1 MNMMQ
6 RLAITTAASLAFTTA
21 AIAEITSE
29 TVEYSVDGESFTG
42 YMVYDDDIQGERPG
56 ILVVHEW
63 WGHDEFARS
72 QAEKLAA
79 EGYTAFA
86 LDMYGTGKLAEHPD
100 DAKKFMQATMGDKQ
114 ALEARFR
121 KAMSILQDHETVD
134 ESRIAA
140 QGYCFGGAV
149 VLNMA
154 RLGLDLDGVVSLHG
168 SLGSDIQPEQGA
180 VKARILAYT
189 GGADPFVPVEQVTGF
204 VSEMTKAGA
213 DLSLTVFPGV
223 KHSFTSEA
231 ADETGEKFGLPMAY
245 DEEADKR
252 SWQGTMAFYKNIFS
266 Q

>member
-6 RLAITTAASLAFTTA
+6 RLAVTTAVSLAFTTA
-21 AIAEITSE
+21 AFADITSE
-29 TVEYSVDGESFTG
+29 TVEYTVDGESFTG
-42 YMVYDDDIQGERPG
+42 YMVYDDDVEGKRPG

-63 WGHDEFARS
+63 WGHNEFARS
-72 QAEKLAA
+72 QAERLAE

-121 KAMSILQDHETVD
+121 QAMSVLQDHETVD
-134 ESRIAA
+134 DSRIAA

-180 VKARILAYT
+180 VTARVLAYT

-204 VSEMTKAGA
+204 VSEMTNAGA
-213 DLSLTVFPGV
+213 DFSLTVFPGV

-245 DEEADKR
+245 DEKADNR
-252 SWQGTMAFYKNIFS
+252 SWQGTMAFYKNIFEE
-266 Q
+266 

>member
-6 RLAITTAASLAFTTA
+6 RLAVTTAASLAFTTA

-29 TVEYSVDGESFTG
+29 TLEYSVDGESFTG
-42 YMVYDDDIQGERPG
+42 YMVYDDAIEGERPG

-63 WGHDEFARS
+63 WGHNEFARS

-121 KAMSILQDHETVD
+121 EAMSILQDHETVD

-154 RLGLDLDGVVSLHG
+154 RLGLDLDGVASLHG

-180 VKARILAYT
+180 VTARILAYT

-231 ADETGEKFGLPMAY
+231 ADELGEKFGLPLAY
-245 DEEADKR
+245 NQEADKR
-252 SWQGTMAFYKNIFS
+252 SWQGTMAFYKSIFA

>member
-1 MNMMQ
+1 MNMIQ
-6 RLAITTAASLAFTTA
+6 RLTVTTAVSFVFTA
-21 AIAEITSE
+21 AALAELTSE
-29 TVEYSVDGESFTG
+29 TVEYTVDGDSFTG
-42 YMVYDDDIQGERPG
+42 YMVYDDEIEGERPG
-56 ILVVHEW
+56 VLVVHEW
-63 WGHDEFARS
+63 WGHNEFARN
-72 QAEKLAA
+72 QAERLAGA
-79 EGYTAFA
+79 GYTAFA

-121 KAMSILQDHETVD
+121 EAMSILQDHETVD

-168 SLGSDIQPEQGA
+168 SLVSDIKPEPGTI
-180 VKARILAYT
+180 KARVLAYT

-204 VSEMTKAGA
+204 VSEMINADA

-245 DEEADKR
+245 DQEADER
-252 SWQGTMAFYKNIFS
+252 SWQGTMAFYENIFA